1 MLREVYKNIYQKEI
15 PLPNNPLKILHSYI
29 IVSDDRNLIIDTG
42 FNREECRQALMS
54 ALDELN
60 IDLDKTDLF
69 ITHLHSDHS
78 GLAAELNREGM
89 KVYIGEIDGKI
100 INDMTDESYWEKF
113 NGYNK
118 LFDLDKYDMSYK
130 TNPGYR
136 YAPKHPLKYEPLKE
150 GDRLTVGEY
159 SFEIIDIPGHTL
171 GHIGLY
177 DKDHK
182 IFFGGDHVLNRITPN
197 ISFRGFEYNI
207 LDTYLKS
214 LKKVQEMDI
223 DYIFSSHRKIVE
235 SHRERIDEL
244 YNHHED
250 RLREVTYII
259 NEDEKTVSE
268 VASKMHWDFKADTW
282 EDFPNPQKWF
292 ATAEAMS
299 HLEHLVFINKAKK
312 REEKGKLYYI
322 AI

>member
-29 IVSDDRNLIIDTG
+29 IVSDKRNLIIDTG

-60 IDLDKTDLF
+60 IDLNKTDLF

-78 GLAAELNREGM
+78 GLAAELNREGI
-89 KVYIGEIDGKI
+89 KVYTGEIDGKI
-100 INDMTDESYWEKF
+100 INNMTDENYWEKF
-113 NGYNK
+113 NEYNK
-118 LFDLDKYDMSYK
+118 LFDLEKYDMSYK
-130 TNPGYR
+130 THPGYR
-136 YAPKHPLKYEPLKE
+136 YAPKHPVKYEPLKE

-159 SFEIIDIPGHTL
+159 SFEIIDIPGHTP

-197 ISFRGFEYNI
+197 ISFWGFEYNI

-214 LKKVQEMDI
+214 LKKVKEMDI
-223 DYIFSSHRKIVE
+223 DYIFSSHRRIVE
-235 SHRERIDEL
+235 AHRERINEL

-250 RLREVTYII
+250 RLREVTDII
-259 NEDEKTVSE
+259 NKDEKTVSE
-268 VASKMHWDFKADTW
+268 VASEMHWDFKADTW
-282 EDFPNPQKWF
+282 DDFPNPQKWF